1 LSEHF
6 FVSKAAQPLISIY
19 TLVRYKLPY
28 DTRESERESVGLV
41 AMMVVAMMVVA
52 MMVVAMVVVWVVV
65 VWVVVVVAAATVAS
79 LRTCGVGGGGDGGGE
94 GRRKVGGKK
103 MEKPRERERER
114 ECVCVCVCVCVYERG
129 AGREARRVFIL
140 ILIKNSLIAIE
151 RRGFACTSGRQRRD
165 RARREDRLLIN
176 RSRPKRD
183 VRD

>member
-28 DTRESERESVGLV
+28 DTG
-41 AMMVVAMMVVA
+41 
-52 MMVVAMVVVWVVV
+52 
-65 VWVVVVVAAATVAS
+65 
-79 LRTCGVGGGGDGGGE
+79 GDDGGGDDGGGDDGGGDGGG
-94 GRRKVGGKK
+94 VGGGGVGGGGGSGSDSSESAYVWCGRWRRRRWRGASKSWRKK
-103 MEKPRERERER
+103 NGKTKRERERER
-114 ECVCVCVCVCVYERG
+114 ECVCVYERG